1 MTATINLSKTI
12 ITFANSEAE
21 RMLANVAGVTAVVIA
36 TVDGFDIASAI
47 PGSANA
53 TRVAALASSIPVIS
67 TVVSDEAD
75 LGLSKSVIIDTE
87 SGFAVVHCVRRADVE
102 FVINVIADSSAIL
115 GQVLYQTSQF
125 ARKLTVA

>member
-36 TVDGFDIASAI
+36 TLDGFDIASAI

-53 TRVAALASSIPVIS
+53 ARVAALASSISVIS

-87 SGFAVVHCVRRADVE
+87 SGFAVVRCVRRADVE

-115 GQVLYQTSQF
+115 SQVLYQTSQF

>member
-36 TVDGFDIASAI
+36 TLDGFDIASAI

-53 TRVAALASSIPVIS
+53 TRVAALASSISVIS

-87 SGFAVVHCVRRADVE
+87 SGFAVVYCVRPADVE
-102 FVINVIADSSAIL
+102 LVINVIADGSAIL